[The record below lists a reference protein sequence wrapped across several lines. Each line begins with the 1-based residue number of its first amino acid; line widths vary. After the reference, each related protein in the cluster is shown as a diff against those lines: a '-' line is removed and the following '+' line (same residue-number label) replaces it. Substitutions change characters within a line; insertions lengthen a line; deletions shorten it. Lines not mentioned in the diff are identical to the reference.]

1 MGFQD
6 FRNTDVGITKLLS
19 LTGGR
24 LIGTRSVAAP
34 ARFVNGLPVG
44 HMQRMIEPCHKRSSR
59 EPKTKKRAVTTARF
73 CFRQQIELA

>member
-24 LIGTRSVAAP
+24 LIGTRSVVAP
-34 ARFVNGLPVG
+34 ARFVHGLPVS
-44 HMQRMIEPCHKRSSR
+44 HVQRMIEPCRKRLFSR
-59 EPKTKKRAVTTARF
+59 ETKNQKARCDHSALLF
-73 CFRQQIELA
+73 SSAT

>member
-6 FRNTDVGITKLLS
+6 FRNTDVRITKLLS

-34 ARFVNGLPVG
+34 VRFVNGLPVG
-44 HMQRMIEPCHKRSSR
+44 HMQRMIEPCHKRFFSRAQNQKARCDYSALLFSS
-59 EPKTKKRAVTTARF
+59 AN
-73 CFRQQIELA
+73 